1 MTPATTLTQATT
13 APAGVQGITGY
24 APSYVIDADGYVRA
38 VGYGEEGALGNGT
51 TVSTSSY
58 TAQLIQVLA
67 GPTTE
72 GDLTSLASAY
82 STLSPLSY
90 GPDYAD
96 TGTALNTISN
106 DTFFNLFA
114 VAIAGSAAST
124 TSNTTAGLSSSGVVN
139 STLSFSISE
148 LVSAVASASDSALV
162 SSVARL
168 FDVGMVTGVFSN
180 QTHAVHTITQ
190 LIVALDLYESG
201 KLQDLSDSAISSST
215 ISGLLRATQLVVE
228 SAVGGNSTSSYLLI
242 TQTAGDDAA
251 TSEVFSLN
259 TLASALLSDSAT
271 GFAHFVINGEVYT
284 GWVMNTQ
291 NSAVTEYQ
299 GMNFNSLAKI
309 GTKYYGATDE
319 GVYELAGDA
328 SDVSTYIQSG
338 LLDFGSTQYKAV
350 TTAYLGVDVDGR
362 IAVGVGVSEKSG
374 VAQHWYEVTMDKEAT
389 DNVKVPIGRGLKGRY
404 WKFEVASESMAT
416 FEALTV
422 LPVVLTRK
430 V

>member
-1 MTPATTLTQATT
+1 MSSFDAVSSSPVADTGGVLSTL
-13 APAGVQGITGY
+13 
-24 APSYVIDADGYVRA
+24 ADVTDGAWCSNSSAYEVR
-38 VGYGEEGALGNGT
+38 VVR
-51 TVSTSSY
+51 TV
-58 TAQLIQVLA
+58 AQ
-67 GPTTE
+67 
-72 GDLTSLASAY
+72 LASALDLMSGHQG
-82 STLSPLSY
+82 STLPVSGSVS
-90 GPDYAD
+90 DQ
-96 TGTALNTISN
+96 
-106 DTFFNLFA
+106 A
-114 VAIAGSAAST
+114 VSDVVFWFYEQAST
-124 TSNTTAGLSSSGVVN
+124 ATLLSSQSLTSG
-139 STLSFSISE
+139 TLSNSVIAADAINVLITQLIEELATSSDGNIIE
-148 LVSAVASASDSALV
+148 IATNLVSV
-162 SSVARL
+162 SLAA
-168 FDVGMVTGVFSN
+168 GVFSN
-180 QTHAVHTITQ
+180 RVDAITTVSQIIAASAFTDNAKLAEISDEVTAVSVI
-190 LIVALDLYESG
+190 LASVRAVEELLSVALAASETNGNVLVIGTLE
-201 KLQDLSDSAISSST
+201 SST
-215 ISGLLRATQLVVE
+215 TAHDEPDTSAAMHALIEET
-228 SAVGGNSTSSYLLI
+228 AVGY
-242 TQTAGDDAA
+242 
-251 TSEVFSLN
+251 VR
-259 TLASALLSDSAT
+259 
-271 GFAHFVINGEVYT
+271 FVINGEVYT